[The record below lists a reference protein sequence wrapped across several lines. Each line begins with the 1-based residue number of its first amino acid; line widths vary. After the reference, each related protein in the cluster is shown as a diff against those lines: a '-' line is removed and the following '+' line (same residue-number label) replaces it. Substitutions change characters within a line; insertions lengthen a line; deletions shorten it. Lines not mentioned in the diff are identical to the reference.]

1 IALIHEIAKLEMTQ
15 PIIILAVGASRQL
28 QRAVS
33 AGATYILPI
42 PFRLN
47 MLILALRAAEAY
59 VLRSIDTW
67 GNSLT
72 SSNLWRDDQLV
83 WDFDGDF
90 VSISPALAEL
100 LRTNPNP
107 TMIERFLDAFAPDVR
122 HQINAFVEAP
132 YDIGPA
138 KTLQHRFGRH
148 SHENF
153 IHHLSKNKETGRI
166 HGLIERATEG
176 QVARLPRKDAL
187 TGLLKVSELRAWL
200 SVNDSLPQAMI
211 VVDLLGMEMVNA
223 AFGRHTGDSV
233 LQAIARRIER
243 ALHQLFMESQPL
255 ARLSGGTYALV
266 ISGEEQTQAG
276 RCALLCETLSRV
288 LHRPVIAEGH
298 AVHLTSKITAVSRQ
312 NDESGFL
319 FVRRGLATTI
329 ETAAVAHEIINYGPG
344 HDTTS
349 LDQLATDL
357 RAALDRNEIEI
368 VFQPQVDVATDK
380 IIGVEALAR
389 WLHPKFGALGAGT
402 LFAVAEKSH
411 YVRALSAYIQRLAL
425 VSAGQW
431 PQTLQHLRLSIN
443 ITADDINMPD
453 FLASF
458 SGLMADINFKMQN
471 LTIELTESS
480 LADDLKKTAS
490 ILQNLRDFGC
500 KIAIDDFGTGYSS
513 LAYLKN
519 LPVDYLKI
527 DKSLTQNI
535 VGSARDQVIV
545 RGAIAM
551 AQSLGLKVIAEGVE
565 TEAQRAALAALKC
578 DIYQGF
584 LCAEPLSVAALER
597 LVTS

>member
-1 IALIHEIAKLEMTQ
+1 
-15 PIIILAVGASRQL
+15 
-28 QRAVS
+28 
-33 AGATYILPI
+33 
-42 PFRLN
+42 
-47 MLILALRAAEAY
+47 
-59 VLRSIDTW
+59 
-67 GNSLT
+67 
-72 SSNLWRDDQLV
+72 
-83 WDFDGDF
+83 
-90 VSISPALAEL
+90 
-100 LRTNPNP
+100 
-107 TMIERFLDAFAPDVR
+107 
-122 HQINAFVEAP
+122 
-132 YDIGPA
+132 
-138 KTLQHRFGRH
+138 
-148 SHENF
+148 
-153 IHHLSKNKETGRI
+153 
-166 HGLIERATEG
+166 
-176 QVARLPRKDAL
+176 
-187 TGLLKVSELRAWL
+187 
-200 SVNDSLPQAMI
+200 
-211 VVDLLGMEMVNA
+211 
-223 AFGRHTGDSV
+223 
-233 LQAIARRIER
+233 
-243 ALHQLFMESQPL
+243 
-255 ARLSGGTYALV
+255 
-266 ISGEEQTQAG
+266 
-276 RCALLCETLSRV
+276 
-288 LHRPVIAEGH
+288 
-298 AVHLTSKITAVSRQ
+298 
-312 NDESGFL
+312 
-319 FVRRGLATTI
+319 
-329 ETAAVAHEIINYGPG
+329 
-344 HDTTS
+344 
-349 LDQLATDL
+349 
-357 RAALDRNEIEI
+357 
-368 VFQPQVDVATDK
+368 
-380 IIGVEALAR
+380 
-389 WLHPKFGALGAGT
+389 AGT